1 MTEKDT
7 SGQDSRQ
14 KARMLQD
21 MLLDALHAMRSLEQV
36 EGLEKPGT
44 QERTPEG
51 LIDRLASL
59 TGSAL
64 RFGVKATDTSLR
76 VGRALINSQDQL
88 RAMLTA
94 GQSLKD
100 IREVA
105 GLTLSEMSEA
115 LNLRDK
121 SVLEAI
127 ENGTSTLSFELI
139 LRLAALIARND
150 PIPFIMR
157 TTRNYNPEVWQILND
172 WGVARLP
179 LQFEREREF
188 INIFRRHDDARTLSD
203 EGFQKVLEFTRQSF
217 EMSLH
222 FIEEQEQEVAKL
234 QAAYEDRQ
242 PDGPASPRVPPPA
255 RSGRREAH
263 LQPNSAFIPVIF
275 GLCTT
280 PFSVTMASIRLA
292 GVTSKT
298 GLNTLTPSGASGI
311 PRISRTSIPSR
322 SSIGTSAPDSRA
334 ISTVLDG
341 ATTMKPT
348 L

>member
-36 EGLEKPGT
+36 EGLEKPVT

-76 VGRALINSQDQL
+76 VGRALMNSQDQL

-172 WGVARLP
+172 WGVAKLP

-203 EGFQKVLEFTRQSF
+203 EGFQRVLEFTRQSF

-222 FIEEQEQEVAKL
+222 FIEEQEREVAEL
-234 QAAYEDRQ
+234 QAAYEDKH
-242 PDGPASPRVPPPA
+242 PEG
-255 RSGRREAH
+255 
-263 LQPNSAFIPVIF
+263 
-275 GLCTT
+275 
-280 PFSVTMASIRLA
+280 
-292 GVTSKT
+292 
-298 GLNTLTPSGASGI
+298 
-311 PRISRTSIPSR
+311 PSR
-322 SSIGTSAPDSRA
+322 PEKSPVRKKRQAGSPSST
-334 ISTVLDG
+334 
-341 ATTMKPT
+341 K
-348 L
+348 

>member
-1 MTEKDT
+1 MTQPRKD
-7 SGQDSRQ
+7 
-14 KARMLQD
+14 KAGEAAEGPQRARLLQD
-21 MLLDALHAMRSLEQV
+21 MLLDALHAMRSLDEV
-36 EGLEKPGT
+36 EGLESEASA
-44 QERTPEG
+44 ERAPEG

-64 RFGVKATDTSLR
+64 RFGARATDTSFR

-127 ENGTSTLSFELI
+127 ENGTATLSFELI

-172 WGVARLP
+172 WGVGRLP

-188 INIFRRHDDARTLSD
+188 INIFRRHDDARNLSD
-203 EGFQKVLEFTRQSF
+203 EGFRKVLEFTRQSF

-222 FIEEQEQEVAKL
+222 FVEEQERQVAEFKATL
-234 QAAYEDRQ
+234 ETGQAT
-242 PDGPASPRVPPPA
+242 G
-255 RSGRREAH
+255 
-263 LQPNSAFIPVIF
+263 SAAPKK
-275 GLCTT
+275 
-280 PFSVTMASIRLA
+280 AA
-292 GVTSKT
+292 GGKKPS
-298 GLNTLTPSGASGI
+298 SGA
-311 PRISRTSIPSR
+311 R
-322 SSIGTSAPDSRA
+322 
-334 ISTVLDG
+334 
-341 ATTMKPT
+341 
-348 L
+348 

>member
-1 MTEKDT
+1 MTAKDT
-7 SGQDSRQ
+7 SGQDSGQ

-36 EGLEKPGT
+36 EGLEKPVT

-188 INIFRRHDDARTLSD
+188 LNIFRRHDDARTLSD

-222 FIEEQEQEVAKL
+222 FIEEQERQVAELRATYEEKPPEVKRSPDKPAAKKK
-234 QAAYEDRQ
+234 Q
-242 PDGPASPRVPPPA
+242 PERTPP
-255 RSGRREAH
+255 
-263 LQPNSAFIPVIF
+263 
-275 GLCTT
+275 
-280 PFSVTMASIRLA
+280 
-292 GVTSKT
+292 
-298 GLNTLTPSGASGI
+298 
-311 PRISRTSIPSR
+311 
-322 SSIGTSAPDSRA
+322 
-334 ISTVLDG
+334 ST
-341 ATTMKPT
+341 K
-348 L
+348 

>member
-1 MTEKDT
+1 MTENGDG
-7 SGQDSRQ
+7 GQDSRQ
-14 KARMLQD
+14 KARVLRD
-21 MLLDALHAMRSLEQV
+21 MLLDALHAMRSLEEV
-36 EGLEKPGT
+36 DGLEKPT
-44 QERTPEG
+44 ARERTQEG

-88 RAMLTA
+88 WAMLTA

-127 ENGTSTLSFELI
+127 ENGTATLSFELI

-157 TTRNYNPEVWQILND
+157 TTRNYNPEVWQLLND

-203 EGFQKVLEFTRQSF
+203 EGFQKVLEFTRHSF

-222 FIEEQEQEVAKL
+222 FVEEQERQVEEL
-234 QAAYEDRQ
+234 RAAYEGKQ
-242 PDGPASPRVPPPA
+242 PAEPGKPEKPPA
-255 RSGRREAH
+255 ARKRPAGKN
-263 LQPNSAFIPVIF
+263 P
-275 GLCTT
+275 
-280 PFSVTMASIRLA
+280 SV
-292 GVTSKT
+292 K
-298 GLNTLTPSGASGI
+298 
-311 PRISRTSIPSR
+311 
-322 SSIGTSAPDSRA
+322 
-334 ISTVLDG
+334 
-341 ATTMKPT
+341 
-348 L
+348 

>member
-1 MTEKDT
+1 MTDREKET
-7 SGQDSRQ
+7 PASPQ
-14 KARMLQD
+14 KARVLQD
-21 MLLDALHAMRSLEQV
+21 MLLDALHAMRSMEQV
-36 EGLEKPGT
+36 EGLEKPDAA
-44 QERTPEG
+44 ERTPEG
-51 LIDRLASL
+51 LVDRLASL

-64 RFGVKATDTSLR
+64 RFGARATDTSLR

-94 GQSLKD
+94 GQSLRD

-127 ENGTSTLSFELI
+127 ENGTTTLSFELI

-188 INIFRRHDDARTLSD
+188 INIFRRHDDARALSD
-203 EGFQKVLEFTRQSF
+203 EGFRRVLEFTRQSF

-222 FIEEQEQEVAKL
+222 FVEEQERQVAEIKAAQTQGQPSESTRAG
-234 QAAYEDRQ
+234 QA
-242 PDGPASPRVPPPA
+242 PK
-255 RSGRREAH
+255 GRK
-263 LQPNSAFIPVIF
+263 P
-275 GLCTT
+275 
-280 PFSVTMASIRLA
+280 
-292 GVTSKT
+292 
-298 GLNTLTPSGASGI
+298 PSGES
-311 PRISRTSIPSR
+311 
-322 SSIGTSAPDSRA
+322 
-334 ISTVLDG
+334 
-341 ATTMKPT
+341 
-348 L
+348 

>member
-36 EGLEKPGT
+36 EGLDKPAT

-172 WGVARLP
+172 WGVAKLP

-203 EGFQKVLEFTRQSF
+203 EGFQKVLDFTRQSF

-222 FIEEQEQEVAKL
+222 FIEEQERQVAQLRATYEEKNPEVK
-234 QAAYEDRQ
+234 
-242 PDGPASPRVPPPA
+242 ASSDKAGARRKRSERTPP
-255 RSGRREAH
+255 
-263 LQPNSAFIPVIF
+263 
-275 GLCTT
+275 
-280 PFSVTMASIRLA
+280 
-292 GVTSKT
+292 
-298 GLNTLTPSGASGI
+298 
-311 PRISRTSIPSR
+311 
-322 SSIGTSAPDSRA
+322 
-334 ISTVLDG
+334 STE
-341 ATTMKPT
+341 
-348 L
+348 

>member
-1 MTEKDT
+1 MTEKDAG
-7 SGQDSRQ
+7 GQDSRQ

-21 MLLDALHAMRSLEQV
+21 MLLDALHAMRSLEEV
-36 EGLEKPGT
+36 EGLEKPAV

-105 GLTLSEMSEA
+105 GLTVSEMSEA

-127 ENGTSTLSFELI
+127 ENGTTTLSFELI

-222 FIEEQEQEVAKL
+222 FIEEQERQVAEL
-234 QAAYEDRQ
+234 RATYEEKH
-242 PDGPASPRVPPPA
+242 PDVKRSPDKPPA
-255 RSGRREAH
+255 KKK
-263 LQPNSAFIPVIF
+263 QPER
-275 GLCTT
+275 T
-280 PFSVTMASIRLA
+280 P
-292 GVTSKT
+292 
-298 GLNTLTPSGASGI
+298 PS
-311 PRISRTSIPSR
+311 T
-322 SSIGTSAPDSRA
+322 
-334 ISTVLDG
+334 
-341 ATTMKPT
+341 K
-348 L
+348 

>member
-1 MTEKDT
+1 MTENGDG
-7 SGQDSRQ
+7 GQDSRQ
-14 KARMLQD
+14 KARVLRD
-21 MLLDALHAMRSLEQV
+21 MLLDALHAMRSLEEV
-36 EGLEKPGT
+36 DGLEKPT
-44 QERTPEG
+44 ARERTQEG
-51 LIDRLASL
+51 LIDRL

-64 RFGVKATDTSLR
+64 RFGVKTTDTSLR

-88 RAMLTA
+88 RAMLTT

-127 ENGTSTLSFELI
+127 ENGTTTLSFELI

-157 TTRNYNPEVWQILND
+157 TTRNYNPEVWQLLND

-203 EGFQKVLEFTRQSF
+203 EGFQKVLEFTRHSF

-222 FIEEQEQEVAKL
+222 FVEEQERQVEEL
-234 QAAYEDRQ
+234 RAAYEGKQ
-242 PDGPASPRVPPPA
+242 PAEPGKPEKPPA
-255 RSGRREAH
+255 ARKRPAGKN
-263 LQPNSAFIPVIF
+263 P
-275 GLCTT
+275 
-280 PFSVTMASIRLA
+280 SV
-292 GVTSKT
+292 K
-298 GLNTLTPSGASGI
+298 
-311 PRISRTSIPSR
+311 
-322 SSIGTSAPDSRA
+322 
-334 ISTVLDG
+334 
-341 ATTMKPT
+341 
-348 L
+348 

>member
-1 MTEKDT
+1 MTARKD
-7 SGQDSRQ
+7 DVQ
-14 KARMLQD
+14 KKAQMLQG
-21 MLLDALHAMRSLEQV
+21 MLMDAMHAMKSLEEV
-36 EGLEKPGT
+36 EGLEQQGD
-44 QERTPEG
+44 EG
-51 LIDRLASL
+51 RDQKSLVNRLAGM

-64 RFGVKATDTSLR
+64 RFAARSTDTSLR

-88 RAMLTA
+88 RMMLSA

-127 ENGTSTLSFELI
+127 ENGTATLSFELI

-150 PIPFIMR
+150 PIPFILR

-172 WGVARLP
+172 WGVGRLP

-188 INIFRRHDDARTLSD
+188 INIFRRHDDARNLSD

-222 FIEEQEQEVAKL
+222 FIEEQEQ
-234 QAAYEDRQ
+234 QTAALKAQYED
-242 PDGPASPRVPPPA
+242 
-255 RSGRREAH
+255 
-263 LQPNSAFIPVIF
+263 SAE
-275 GLCTT
+275 
-280 PFSVTMASIRLA
+280 
-292 GVTSKT
+292 
-298 GLNTLTPSGASGI
+298 
-311 PRISRTSIPSR
+311 
-322 SSIGTSAPDSRA
+322 
-334 ISTVLDG
+334 
-341 ATTMKPT
+341 
-348 L
+348 

>member
-1 MTEKDT
+1 MTENGDG
-7 SGQDSRQ
+7 GQDSRQ
-14 KARMLQD
+14 KARVLRD
-21 MLLDALHAMRSLEQV
+21 MLLDALHAMRSLEEV
-36 EGLEKPGT
+36 DGLEKPT
-44 QERTPEG
+44 ARERTQEG
-51 LIDRLASL
+51 LIDRL

-127 ENGTSTLSFELI
+127 ENGTATLSFELI

-157 TTRNYNPEVWQILND
+157 TTRNYNPEVWQLLND

-203 EGFQKVLEFTRQSF
+203 EGFQKVLEFTRHSF

-222 FIEEQEQEVAKL
+222 FVEEQERQVEEL
-234 QAAYEDRQ
+234 RAAYEGKQ
-242 PDGPASPRVPPPA
+242 PAEPGKPEKPPA
-255 RSGRREAH
+255 ARKRPAGKN
-263 LQPNSAFIPVIF
+263 P
-275 GLCTT
+275 
-280 PFSVTMASIRLA
+280 SV
-292 GVTSKT
+292 K
-298 GLNTLTPSGASGI
+298 
-311 PRISRTSIPSR
+311 
-322 SSIGTSAPDSRA
+322 
-334 ISTVLDG
+334 
-341 ATTMKPT
+341 
-348 L
+348 

>member
-1 MTEKDT
+1 MTDKDA
-7 SGQDSRQ
+7 SGQDNRQ

-21 MLLDALHAMRSLEQV
+21 MLLDALHAMRSLEEV
-36 EGLEKPGT
+36 EGLERPT
-44 QERTPEG
+44 SQERTPEG

-64 RFGVKATDTSLR
+64 RLGVRATDTSLR

-127 ENGTSTLSFELI
+127 ENGTATLSFELI

-222 FIEEQEQEVAKL
+222 FIEEQEQQVAEL
-234 QAAYEDRQ
+234 RATYEEQ
-242 PDGPASPRVPPPA
+242 GLEGNPP
-255 RSGRREAH
+255 
-263 LQPNSAFIPVIF
+263 
-275 GLCTT
+275 
-280 PFSVTMASIRLA
+280 
-292 GVTSKT
+292 
-298 GLNTLTPSGASGI
+298 
-311 PRISRTSIPSR
+311 
-322 SSIGTSAPDSRA
+322 
-334 ISTVLDG
+334 ST
-341 ATTMKPT
+341 K
-348 L
+348 